1 MAEIISISLNPKL
14 LKELDSLTKEMG
26 FSGRSAVLRASL
38 QTLIREYKQQKKLE
52 GKIDATL
59 LVIHERKHSST
70 VSQIEHKYQDITKT
84 QIHNVLTNDKC
95 LEIFIVSGSAE
106 KIQKMAEEFRS
117 NKDMNIVK
125 LIAS

>member
-1 MAEIISISLNPKL
+1 MAEIISVSLNSEL
-14 LKELDSLTKEMG
+14 LKELDSLTEKTE
-26 FSGRSAVLRASL
+26 FSGRSAVLRAGL
-38 QTLIREYKQQKKLE
+38 QMLIGERKQQKKLE

-59 LVIHERKHSST
+59 LVIHEKKHSSA
-70 VSQIEHKYQDITKT
+70 VSQIEHKYRDVTKT
-84 QIHNVLTNDKC
+84 QIHNVLKNDKC

-117 NKDMNIVK
+117 NKNMNAVK